1 MTGGAWFRS
10 NRVKLQVCETLLMPQ
25 ATKTHQ
31 NEGHRAMISACQ
43 VLVAAIALCLP
54 VNHLEAAASQPPP
67 KDHFSELG
75 PEIHAALSKSGA
87 KAGFGSRYFVL
98 LESSRAADSIVRDP
112 FNAPNIAAKLSD
124 LHKFEAL
131 CGTNAPTEVTQ
142 FREDARA
149 LQVFVQSRQAATYQR
164 SSVESTERKFDVGGG
179 LEVKAKA
186 NPLTAEASAEGGG
199 GISYGRSS
207 QDKTEASGTV
217 TITQMSPEDRAA
229 YEILLR
235 RIDTSKGLVD
245 QAYREA
251 ETKLFEVQKEI
262 EAFPPELRIIFDR
275 LTAEGQMKVIDKS
288 VDTGQP
294 PDEHLIT
301 TTYAR
306 QFVATRE
313 NTTPSS
319 NEESVKWF
327 TIAAED
333 GDVTAQWKLVRAH
346 ALGASDG
353 IVLEK
358 DNPEAAII
366 WLKRAITQ
374 EALKNPAS
382 AFAKEFMDIGS
393 MWLSI
398 RDNPPPLL
406 NVRPVSDMVGD
417 LFSTPHIKT
426 YIWFSL
432 AAETG
437 GQMAAL
443 TAKNEAAQK
452 LSEEE
457 LAEVQNQV
465 AHLLSKTKE

>member
-1 MTGGAWFRS
+1 MTGGPWFRS
-10 NRVKLQVCETLLMPQ
+10 KGAKLQLRETPFMAQ
-25 ATKTHQ
+25 DTKTNP
-31 NEGHRAMISACQ
+31 NEGHWEIASTCRALA
-43 VLVAAIALCLP
+43 VAIALALP
-54 VNHLEAAASQPPP
+54 ANNLAAAAGQPPP
-67 KDHFSELG
+67 KDYFSELG

-87 KAGFGSRYFVL
+87 KSGFGSRYFVL
-98 LESSRAADSIVRDP
+98 LESSKAADSIVRDP
-112 FNAPNIAAKLSD
+112 FNASNIAAKLGD
-124 LHKFEAL
+124 LHKYEAL
-131 CGTNAPTEVTQ
+131 CGTNVPTEVTQ

-164 SSVESTERKFDVGGG
+164 SSVESAERKFDVGGG

-186 NPLTAEASAEGGG
+186 DPLTAEANAEAGG

-262 EAFPPELRIIFDR
+262 EAFPPQLRIIFDR

-288 VDTGQP
+288 ADTGQP
-294 PDEHLIT
+294 PDERLIK

-306 QFVATRE
+306 QFVANYKRAD
-313 NTTPSS
+313 SS
-319 NEESVKWF
+319 DNEEAVAWF

-333 GDVTAQWKLVRAH
+333 GDTSAQY
-346 ALGASDG
+346 ALFQTFAWGTQ
-353 IVLEK
+353 

-366 WLKRAITQ
+366 WLKKVIAQ
-374 EALKNPAS
+374 DSLGNPAN
-382 AFAKEFMDIGS
+382 AFSKEFMDIGS
-393 MWLSI
+393 KWLFT
-398 RDNPPPLL
+398 RDSPITGLL
-406 NVRPVSDMVGD
+406 GD
-417 LFSTPHIKT
+417 LFSSPHIKT

-432 AAETG
+432 AAEMG
-437 GQMAAL
+437 GQEVAL
-443 TAKNEAAQK
+443 TGRDEAAQK

-457 LAEVQNQV
+457 LAKAKTQV
-465 AHLLSKTKE
+465 ANLLSKAKE